1 MADAAID
8 PDLNDSSTFDA
19 TYLKLPHIEGLIK
32 TYEDVP
38 NAVNLCL
45 LVSSL
50 LSFAFDPKHGWD
62 LKYDQDEKH
71 NHTNFYLVKVEEK
84 PNEQVR
90 TLHTVIK
97 VILNPDDPF
106 MERWDHTIAGLD
118 TAPMLGNR
126 CWAILIRGLDV
137 KLTEYHRDQE
147 PGLREIPCD
156 FTIDGELHET
166 VHIRNNPAQVNCILK
181 RLPDQWPQELTELE
195 RVRMANQARI
205 AKAKT
210 DGTALSDESSEPA
223 SAAAISEA
231 GEVAAFTNSANIS
244 NATETVAAA
253 ADDKDST
260 FDTIA
265 TQSVIDP
272 RVGIVKRPDQSSINK
287 MATQM
292 QGLEIEPKEDST
304 KHGKK
309 AQHEVND
316 TDRQM
321 TPLTSGS
328 KPKIASSER
337 SVHGGKASHQAKVS
351 SQSAAPKRVGPQGP
365 RAQPSKPQ
373 AAIDA
378 KATANAASKGNLTGQ
393 AQATTSSSRAPRES
407 GIKR

>member
-8 PDLNDSSTFDA
+8 PDLNASSTFDA

-50 LSFAFDPKHGWD
+50 LGFAFDPKHGWD
-62 LKYDQDEKH
+62 LKYDQDEKN

-84 PNEQVR
+84 DNEQVR

-106 MERWDHTIAGLD
+106 MERWDHTIAGLE

-126 CWAILIRGLDV
+126 CWAILIRGLEV

-156 FTIDGELHET
+156 FTIDGQLHET

-223 SAAAISEA
+223 SAAPISEA
-231 GEVAAFTNSANIS
+231 GEVAASTKSININ
-244 NATETVAAA
+244 NAAETVEAA
-253 ADDKDST
+253 ADDKDLT
-260 FDTIA
+260 FDPIA
-265 TQSVIDP
+265 TQSVVDP
-272 RVGIVKRPDQSSINK
+272 KVGILKRPDQPSVSK
-287 MATQM
+287 MASQM
-292 QGLEIEPKEDST
+292 QGLEIEPKEDPAR
-304 KHGKK
+304 HGKK
-309 AQHEVND
+309 AQHEVNG

-321 TPLTSGS
+321 TS

-337 SVHGGKASHQAKVS
+337 PAHGGKAPHQAKVS
-351 SQSAAPKRVGPQGP
+351 SKSVAPKRVGPQGP
-365 RAQPSKPQ
+365 RSQPSKPQ
-373 AAIDA
+373 VAIEV
-378 KATANAASKGNLTGQ
+378 KVTANAASKGSLIGQ
-393 AQATTSSSRAPRES
+393 AQANTSSSRVPKET
-407 GIKR
+407 GTKK